1 MNQSSNK
8 QSFTF
13 SGRLRSIQ
21 FALYGLKEVLITQQN
36 AWVHLCATVITI
48 IAGMFLRL
56 SMLEWCVLALAIT
69 LGWVAEALNTAFEVL
84 CDVTSPDFHPLV
96 KKSKDVAAAA
106 VLLSAIGAIIIGA
119 LIFGPKL
126 LSLMECLSCHDL

>member
-1 MNQSSNK
+1 M
-8 QSFTF
+8 
-13 SGRLRSIQ
+13 
-21 FALYGLKEVLITQQN
+21 
-36 AWVHLCATVITI
+36 
-48 IAGMFLRL
+48 
-56 SMLEWCVLALAIT
+56 LALAIT
-69 LGWVAEALNTAFEVL
+69 LVWVAEALNTAFEVL